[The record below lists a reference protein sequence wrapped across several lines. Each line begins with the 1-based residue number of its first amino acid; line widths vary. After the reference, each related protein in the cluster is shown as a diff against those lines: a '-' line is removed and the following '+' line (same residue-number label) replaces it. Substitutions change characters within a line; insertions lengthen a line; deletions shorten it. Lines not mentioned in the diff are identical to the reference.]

1 MPLKLYRLKNKFI
14 NEIHLTWGKK
24 YIFSLV
30 RSEEN
35 GWMEIFSRKICWTK
49 NPLFSVRN
57 GYKKS
62 IKLKNYYITLR

>member
-14 NEIHLTWGKK
+14 NEIHLTWGKR

-35 GWMEIFSRKICWTK
+35 GWVEIFSCKICWTK

>member
-14 NEIHLTWGKK
+14 NEIHLTWGKR

-35 GWMEIFSRKICWTK
+35 GWMEIFSYKICWTK